1 MHLLSDPE
9 HVLAQHDRPALLYD
23 TLQPGDLFVQL
34 YSVTIPAGTPPG
46 AYRLS
51 LGWYVGP
58 PHQRL
63 PVYDGA
69 IPRGNRLMLQEI
81 TVRP

>member
-1 MHLLSDPE
+1 
-9 HVLAQHDRPALLYD
+9 VAQYD
-23 TLQPGDLFVQL
+23 GMPLNSAWPTTCWQTQHGFNDQYRLMLPPD
-34 YSVTIPAGTPPG
+34 IAPG

-51 LGWYVGP
+51 LGWYVSP
-58 PHQRL
+58 LQQRL

-69 IPRGNRLMLQEI
+69 TARGNRLMLQEI